1 MSTLALILIGIVIGE
16 IVVMAG
22 LALVMAGDDTCD

>member
-1 MSTLALILIGIVIGE
+1 MSTFALILLGIVIGE

-22 LALVMAGDDTCD
+22 LALVMAGDDT